1 MRWPRVSP
9 PTPLVSTAVFAGWHY
24 FAASHPLLV
33 YRLVYLMM
41 GDATRLNARCKPIG
55 ILGLM
60 TTQREAR
67 STDGRGGRGARQRI
81 LNTATDLFYREGIN
95 ATGVERL
102 ASEASVSKRTL
113 YQHFPSKAAIVEEYL
128 RCIQQGVGDPIRP
141 GPDAA
146 NRTPRERILALF
158 ETPSPDGQMRG
169 CPFHNAAVEASEVMP
184 EIQDIVHEHKRAYIK
199 GLIKLARQAGAA
211 NPTLLGNQ
219 LGLLYEGAAALS
231 TSLDDPAP
239 WTHARK
245 AATTLIDQA
254 VG

>member
-1 MRWPRVSP
+1 
-9 PTPLVSTAVFAGWHY
+9 
-24 FAASHPLLV
+24 
-33 YRLVYLMM
+33 
-41 GDATRLNARCKPIG
+41 
-55 ILGLM
+55 M
-60 TTQREAR
+60 TTQPKTP

-81 LNTATDLFYREGIN
+81 LNTAIDLFYREGIN

-102 ASEASVSKRTL
+102 ANEASVSKRTL
-113 YQHFPSKAAIVEEYL
+113 YQHFPSKSAIVEEYL
-128 RCIQQGVGDPIRP
+128 RCLQQGVGDPIRP
-141 GPDAA
+141 GPGAD
-146 NRTPRERILALF
+146 NHTPRERILALF

-169 CPFHNAAVEASEVMP
+169 CPFHNAAVEASEAMP
-184 EIQDIVHEHKRAYIK
+184 EVHEIVQEHKRACIK

-245 AATTLIDQA
+245 AATTLIDHA